1 MRTMINFKTKKE
13 INTMSSD
20 ELTGAEIFVKCLM
33 EEKVE
38 YIFGYPGGAV
48 IGVYDAM
55 HDMSHIQHILTR
67 HEQGAVHAAEGYAK
81 ATGQVGVVLVTSG
94 PGATNTVTGIAD
106 AYMDSV
112 PIVVFTGQVATHLIG
127 NDAFQ
132 EADIVGITR
141 SITKHNFLV
150 KDVRDLAWTIKAAF
164 HIASTGKPG
173 PVVVDMPKDVMAS
186 RTAFNYPKE
195 IKLRGYHPFYFGHI
209 GQINKAVEIINSS
222 KKPVLYVGGGAIN
235 SNASREVYNL
245 AKKLNAPVAMT
256 LMGLGAFPTDDELSM
271 GMLGMHGTWYSNI
284 AVDQCDCLIAI
295 GSRFDDRVTGNPQRF
310 SPNSKKIHID
320 IDPSAISKNVKVDVP
335 IVGDVRHV
343 LERLIPLVQPL
354 DTMEWLKQIRD
365 WEKEHP
371 LRYENGD
378 QIRAQY
384 VIQKIYELT
393 NGEAVVTADV
403 GQNQMWTAQFYKFKN
418 PRSSITSGGL
428 GTMGFSFPAAIGAA
442 FGVKDR
448 PIFSINGD
456 GGIQMNIQELTTAV
470 GNKLPIKIVILD
482 NGYLGMVRQ
491 WQDMFYKKRYSHV
504 SLGTN
509 PDFAKIADAFGA
521 KGFVTDKTDEVEP
534 ILREALKIND
544 RPVLIDFKTV
554 EEDNVFPMIPA
565 GTGVEQM
572 LDYPKSVNEL
582 KTTKDRVE
590 ATK

>member
-1 MRTMINFKTKKE
+1 
-13 INTMSSD
+13 MSGN

-55 HDMSHIQHILTR
+55 HDMSHIKHILTR

-81 ATGQVGVVLVTSG
+81 ATGNVGVVLVTSG

-186 RTAFNYPKE
+186 RTSFNYPNE
-195 IKLRGYHPFYFGHI
+195 VKLRGYHPFYFGHM

-222 KKPVLYVGGGAIN
+222 KKPVLYVGGGAVN
-235 SNASREVYNL
+235 SNASKEVYNL

-256 LMGLGAFPTDDELSM
+256 LMGLGAFPADDELSM
-271 GMLGMHGTWYSNI
+271 GMLGMHGTWYSNM

-295 GSRFDDRVTGNPQRF
+295 GSRFDDRVTGNPQHF
-310 SPNSKKIHID
+310 SPNSKKVHID

-343 LERLIPLVQPL
+343 LERIIPLVQTL
-354 DTMEWLKQIRD
+354 DTNDWIKQIKD
-365 WEKEHP
+365 WEAEHP

-418 PRSSITSGGL
+418 SRSSITSGGL

-448 PIFSINGD
+448 PVFSINGD
-456 GGIQMNIQELTTAV
+456 GGIQMNIQELATAV
-470 GNKLPIKIVILD
+470 GNKLPVKIVILN

-504 SLGTN
+504 SLGAN
-509 PDFAKIADAFGA
+509 PDFAKVAEAFGA
-521 KGFVTDKTDEVEP
+521 KGFTTDKTDEVES
-534 ILREALKIND
+534 ILKEALKIND
-544 RPVLIDFKTV
+544 RPVLMDFKTM

-565 GTGVEQM
+565 GTGVAQM
-572 LDYPKSVNEL
+572 LDYPKSVKDL
-582 KTTKDRVE
+582 KSARAHVE
-590 ATK
+590 AAK

>member
-1 MRTMINFKTKKE
+1 MRTRHKLKTKWRYKMSTSE
-13 INTMSSD
+13 IS
-20 ELTGAEIFVKCLM
+20 GAEIFVKCLI
-33 EEKVE
+33 EENVE

-48 IGVYDAM
+48 IGVYDAL
-55 HDMSHIQHILTR
+55 HDMSPIKHILTR

-81 ATGQVGVVLVTSG
+81 ATGKVGVVLVTSG

-132 EADIVGITR
+132 EADIIGITR

-164 HIASTGKPG
+164 YIASTGRPG

-186 RTAFNYPKE
+186 HTTFTYPKE
-195 IKLRGYHPFYFGHI
+195 VKLRGYHPFYFAHI
-209 GQINKAVEIINSS
+209 GQINKAVELINSS
-222 KKPVLYVGGGAIN
+222 KRPVLYVGGGVIH
-235 SNASREVYNL
+235 SNASKELYNF

-256 LMGLGAFPTDDELSM
+256 LMGLGAFPGDDELSL
-271 GMLGMHGTWYSNI
+271 GMLGMHGTWYSNM

-295 GSRFDDRVTGNPQRF
+295 GARFDDRVTGNPKTF

-320 IDPSAISKNVKVDVP
+320 IDPSTISKNVKVDVP
-335 IVGDVRHV
+335 IVGDVRHA

-354 DTMEWLKQIRD
+354 DTKEWLAQIKEWAD
-365 WEKEHP
+365 EHP
-371 LRYENGD
+371 LRYENGE

-384 VIQKIYELT
+384 VIEKINELT
-393 NGEAVVTADV
+393 KGEAVIVSDV
-403 GQNQMWTAQFYKFKN
+403 GQNQMWTAQFYKFRH
-418 PRSSITSGGL
+418 PRTNITSGGL
-428 GTMGFSFPAAIGAA
+428 GTMGFSFPASIGAA
-442 FGVKDR
+442 FGIKDK
-448 PIFSINGD
+448 PVFSINGD
-456 GGIQMNIQELTTAV
+456 GGIQMNIQELTTAC

-509 PDFAKIADAFGA
+509 PDFAKIAEAFGA
-521 KGFVTDKTDEVEP
+521 AGFVSDKTEDVVP
-534 ILREALKIND
+534 ILKEALRIND
-544 RPVLIDFKTV
+544 RPVLIDFRTV
-554 EEDNVFPMIPA
+554 EEDNVYPMIPA
-565 GTGVEQM
+565 GTGVAQM
-572 LDYPKSVNEL
+572 VDYPKSVKEL
-582 KTTKDRVE
+582 KMSKYQQE
-590 ATK
+590 AVK

>member
-1 MRTMINFKTKKE
+1 
-13 INTMSSD
+13 MSTN
-20 ELTGAEIFVKCLM
+20 ELTGAEILVKSLI
-33 EEKVE
+33 EENVE

-81 ATGQVGVVLVTSG
+81 ATGKVGVVVVTSG

-132 EADIVGITR
+132 EADIIGITR

-150 KDVRDLAWTIKAAF
+150 KNVGELAWTIKAAF
-164 HIASTGKPG
+164 HIASTGRPG

-186 RTAFNYPKE
+186 KTTFVYPKE
-195 IKLRGYHPFYFGHI
+195 IKMRGYHPFYFGHM
-209 GQINKAVEIINSS
+209 GQINKAVEIINASH
-222 KKPVLYVGGGAIN
+222 KPVLYVGGGVVN
-235 SNASREVYNL
+235 SNASNELVNL

-256 LMGLGAFPTDDELSM
+256 LMGLGAYPGDDELSM
-271 GMLGMHGTWYSNI
+271 GMLGMHGTWYSNK
-284 AVDQCDCLIAI
+284 AVDECDCLVAI
-295 GSRFDDRVTGNPQRF
+295 GSRFDDRVTGNPATF

-343 LERLIPLVQPL
+343 LERLTPLVQPL
-354 DTMEWLKQIRD
+354 DTKDWLKQIDGWKR
-365 WEKEHP
+365 EHP
-371 LRYENGD
+371 LRYENGPE
-378 QIRAQY
+378 IRAQY
-384 VIQKIYELT
+384 IIEKIYELT
-393 NGEAVVTADV
+393 KGEAIVTSDV

-418 PRSSITSGGL
+418 PRSNITSGGL
-428 GTMGFSFPAAIGAA
+428 GTMGFSFPASVGAA

-448 PIFSINGD
+448 PVFSINGD

-491 WQDMFYKKRYSHV
+491 WQDLFYKKRYTHV

-509 PDFAKIADAFGA
+509 PDFAKIAEAFGA
-521 KGFVTDKTDEVEP
+521 AGFVSDKADDVVP
-534 ILREALKIND
+534 ILKKALKIND
-544 RPVLIDFKTV
+544 RPVVIDFRTT
-554 EEDNVFPMIPA
+554 EEDNVYPMIPSG
-565 GTGVEQM
+565 GTFAQIM
-572 LDYPKSVNEL
+572 DYPKSVEEIQMA
-582 KTTKDRVE
+582 KAHSE
-590 ATK
+590 AVK

>member
-1 MRTMINFKTKKE
+1 
-13 INTMSSD
+13 MSSN

-33 EEKVE
+33 EENVE

-81 ATGQVGVVLVTSG
+81 ATGNVGVVLVTSG

-132 EADIVGITR
+132 EADIIGITR

-150 KDVRDLAWTIKAAF
+150 KDVRELAWTIKAAF

-195 IKLRGYHPFYFGHI
+195 VKLRGYHPFYFGHM

-222 KKPVLYVGGGAIN
+222 KKPVLYVGGGVVN
-235 SNASREVYNL
+235 SNASKELYNL

-256 LMGLGAFPTDDELSM
+256 LMGLGAFPADDELSM
-271 GMLGMHGTWYSNI
+271 GMLGMHGTWYSNT

-295 GSRFDDRVTGNPQRF
+295 GARFDDRVTGNPKTF
-310 SPNSKKIHID
+310 SPNSQKIHID
-320 IDPSAISKNVKVDVP
+320 IDPSAIAKNVKVDVP

-354 DTMEWLKQIRD
+354 DTKGWLNQIKEWAV
-365 WEKEHP
+365 EHP

-384 VIQKIYELT
+384 VIEKIYELT
-393 NGEAVVTADV
+393 NGDAIVTSDV

-418 PRSSITSGGL
+418 SRSNITSGGL

-448 PIFSINGD
+448 PIVSISGD
-456 GGIQMNIQELTTAV
+456 GGFQMNIQELTTAV
-470 GNKLPIKIVILD
+470 GNKLPIKIIILD

-521 KGFVTDKTDEVEP
+521 KGFITYKTDEVVP
-534 ILREALKIND
+534 ILKEAFKIND
-544 RPVLIDFKTV
+544 RPVLIDFKTM

-565 GTGVEQM
+565 GTSVTQM
-572 LDYPKSVNEL
+572 VDYPKSVKEL
-582 KTTKDRVE
+582 KLAKSQAE
-590 ATK
+590 AVK

>member
-1 MRTMINFKTKKE
+1 MSTNE
-13 INTMSSD
+13 I
-20 ELTGAEIFVKCLM
+20 TGSEIFVKSLM

-81 ATGQVGVVLVTSG
+81 ATGNVGVVLVTSG

-112 PIVVFTGQVATHLIG
+112 PLVVFTGQVATHLIG

-132 EADIVGITR
+132 EADIIGITR

-150 KDVRDLAWTIKAAF
+150 KDVKQLAWTIRAAF
-164 HIASTGKPG
+164 HIASTGRPG

-186 RTAFNYPKE
+186 KAAFVYPKE
-195 IKLRGYHPFYFGHI
+195 IKLRGYHPFYFGHM

-222 KKPVLYVGGGAIN
+222 RKPVLYVGGGVIN
-235 SNASREVYNL
+235 SNASNELYNL

-256 LMGLGAFPTDDELSM
+256 LMGLGAFPGEDRLSM
-271 GMLGMHGTWYSNI
+271 GMLGMHGTWYSNV

-295 GSRFDDRVTGNPQRF
+295 GSRFDDRVTGNPAMF

-320 IDPSAISKNVKVDVP
+320 IDPAAISKNVKVDVP

-343 LERLIPLVQPL
+343 LERLTPLVNPL
-354 DTMEWLKQIRD
+354 DTKEWLDQID
-365 WEKEHP
+365 EWKAEHP
-371 LRYENGD
+371 LRYEDGEN
-378 QIRAQY
+378 IRAQF
-384 VIQKIYELT
+384 IIEKIYELT
-393 NGEAVVTADV
+393 QGNAVVTTDV
-403 GQNQMWTAQFYKFKN
+403 GQNQMWAAQFYRYKN

-456 GGIQMNIQELTTAV
+456 GGIQMNIQEMATAAA
-470 GNKLPIKIVILD
+470 NKLPLKIVILN

-491 WQDMFYKKRYSHV
+491 WQDLFYKKRYSHV
-504 SLGTN
+504 TLGNN
-509 PDFAKIADAFGA
+509 PDFVKLAEAFGG
-521 KGFVTDKTDEVEP
+521 KGFITDKPAEVVP
-534 ILREALKIND
+534 ILKEAMKIDD
-544 RPVLIDFKTV
+544 RPVLIDFRTIK
-554 EEDNVFPMIPA
+554 EDNVYPMIPSG
-565 GTGVEQM
+565 GTVAQI
-572 LDYPKSVNEL
+572 LDYPKSVKEL
-582 KTTKDRVE
+582 QMQKAHTE
-590 ATK
+590 AVK

>member
-1 MRTMINFKTKKE
+1 
-13 INTMSSD
+13 MSGN

-81 ATGQVGVVLVTSG
+81 ATGNVGVVLVTSG

-132 EADIVGITR
+132 EADIIGITR

-186 RTAFNYPKE
+186 RTIFNYPSE
-195 IKLRGYHPFYFGHI
+195 VKLRGYHPFYFGHM

-222 KKPVLYVGGGAIN
+222 KKPVLYVGGGAVN
-235 SNASREVYNL
+235 SNASKEVYNL
-245 AKKLNAPVAMT
+245 AKKLNAPVTMT
-256 LMGLGAFPTDDELSM
+256 LMGLGAFPADDELSM
-271 GMLGMHGTWYSNI
+271 GMLGMHGTWYSNT

-295 GSRFDDRVTGNPQRF
+295 GARFDDRVTGNPKTF
-310 SPNSKKIHID
+310 SPDSKKVHID

-335 IVGDVRHV
+335 IVGDIRHV

-354 DTMEWLKQIRD
+354 DTKAWLNQIKD
-365 WEKEHP
+365 WEAEHP
-371 LRYENGD
+371 LRYENGN

-384 VIQKIYELT
+384 VIEKISELT
-393 NGEAVVTADV
+393 NGEAIVVSDV

-418 PRSSITSGGL
+418 SRSSITSGGL
-428 GTMGFSFPAAIGAA
+428 GTMGFSFPASIGAA

-448 PIFSINGD
+448 PVFSINGD
-456 GGIQMNIQELTTAV
+456 GGFQMNIQELTTAV
-470 GNKLPIKIVILD
+470 GNKLPLKIVILD

-509 PDFAKIADAFGA
+509 PDFAKIAEAFGA
-521 KGFVTDKTDEVEP
+521 KGFVSEKTEEVVS
-534 ILREALKIND
+534 ILKEALKIND
-544 RPVLIDFKTV
+544 RPVLIDFRTT

-565 GTGVEQM
+565 GTSVAQM
-572 LDYPKSVNEL
+572 LDYPKSVKEL
-582 KTTKDRVE
+582 KSAKAHVE
-590 ATK
+590 AAK

>member
-1 MRTMINFKTKKE
+1 MSTNE
-13 INTMSSD
+13 I
-20 ELTGAEIFVKCLM
+20 TGSEIFVKSLI

-81 ATGQVGVVLVTSG
+81 ATGKVGVVLVTSG

-112 PIVVFTGQVATHLIG
+112 PLVVFTGQVATHLIG

-132 EADIVGITR
+132 EADIIGITR

-150 KDVRDLAWTIKAAF
+150 KDVRQLAWTIKAAF
-164 HIASTGKPG
+164 HIASTGRPG

-186 RTAFNYPKE
+186 KAPFLYPKE
-195 IKLRGYHPFYFGHI
+195 VKLRGYHPFYFGHM

-222 KKPVLYVGGGAIN
+222 RKPVLYVGGGVVN
-235 SNASREVYNL
+235 SNAANELYNL

-256 LMGLGAFPTDDELSM
+256 LMGLGAFPGEDELSM
-271 GMLGMHGTWYSNI
+271 GMLGMHGTWYSNV

-295 GSRFDDRVTGNPQRF
+295 GSRFDDRVTGNPNMF
-310 SPNSKKIHID
+310 SPNSQKIHID

-343 LERLIPLVQPL
+343 LERLTPLVNTL
-354 DTMEWLKQIRD
+354 DTKEWLNQIAE
-365 WEKEHP
+365 WKAEHP
-371 LRYENGD
+371 LRYENGNE
-378 QIRAQY
+378 IRAQY
-384 VIQKIYELT
+384 VIEKIYELT
-393 NGEAVVTADV
+393 KGEAVVTADV
-403 GQNQMWTAQFYKFKN
+403 GQNQMWAAQFYRFKN
-418 PRSSITSGGL
+418 PRSNITSGGL

-448 PIFSINGD
+448 PVFSINGD
-456 GGIQMNIQELTTAV
+456 GGFQMNIQELTTAV
-470 GNKLPIKIVILD
+470 GNKLPIKIVILN

-491 WQDMFYKKRYSHV
+491 WQDLFYKKRYTHV

-521 KGFVTDKTDEVEP
+521 KGFFSDKTDEVVP
-534 ILREALKIND
+534 ILKEALKIND
-544 RPVLIDFKTV
+544 RPVLIDFRTT
-554 EEDNVFPMIPA
+554 EEDNVYPMIPSG
-565 GTGVEQM
+565 GTVAQII
-572 LDYPKSVNEL
+572 DYPKSVEEL
-582 KTTKDRVE
+582 KMAKAHAE
-590 ATK
+590 AAK

>member
-1 MRTMINFKTKKE
+1 MSGNE
-13 INTMSSD
+13 I
-20 ELTGAEIFVKCLM
+20 TGAEIFVKCLM

-81 ATGQVGVVLVTSG
+81 ATGNVGVVLVTSG

-112 PIVVFTGQVATHLIG
+112 PVVVFTGQVATHLIG

-132 EADIVGITR
+132 EADIIGITR

-150 KDVRDLAWTIKAAF
+150 KDVKDLAWTIKAAF
-164 HIASTGKPG
+164 HIASTGRPG

-186 RTAFNYPKE
+186 KTTFNYPKE
-195 IKLRGYHPFYFGHI
+195 VRLRGYHPMYFGHM

-222 KKPVLYVGGGAIN
+222 KKPVLYVGGGAVN
-235 SNASREVYNL
+235 SNASGELFNL
-245 AKKLNAPVAMT
+245 AKKLNAPVTMT
-256 LMGLGAFPTDDELSM
+256 LMGLGAFPGNDELSM
-271 GMLGMHGTWYSNI
+271 GMLGMHGTWYANK
-284 AVDQCDCLIAI
+284 AVDECDCLIAI
-295 GSRFDDRVTGNPQRF
+295 GARFDDRVTGNPAQF
-310 SPNSKKIHID
+310 SPNSKKVHID
-320 IDPSAISKNVKVDVP
+320 IDPSVISKNVKVDVP

-343 LERLIPLVQPL
+343 LERLIPLVRPL
-354 DTMEWLKQIRD
+354 DTKEWLKQIAE
-365 WEKEHP
+365 WEAEHP

-384 VIQKIYELT
+384 VIEKIYELT
-393 NGEAVVTADV
+393 KGEAIVTYDV
-403 GQNQMWTAQFYKFKN
+403 GQNQMWTAQFYRFRN
-418 PRSSITSGGL
+418 PRSNITSGGL

-448 PIFSINGD
+448 PVINICGD
-456 GGIQMNIQELTTAV
+456 GGFQMNIQELTTAV
-470 GNKLPIKIVILD
+470 GNKLPIKIIILD

-509 PDFAKIADAFGA
+509 PEFAKIADAFGA
-521 KGFVTDKTDEVEP
+521 KGYVLDKTVDVVP
-534 ILREALKIND
+534 ILKEAMKIND
-544 RPVLIDFKTV
+544 RPVLIDFKTT

-565 GTGVEQM
+565 GTSVAQM
-572 LDYPKSVNEL
+572 LDYPKSVKEL
-582 KTTKDRVE
+582 KTVKSLAE
-590 ATK
+590 AVK

>member
-1 MRTMINFKTKKE
+1 MSTNE
-13 INTMSSD
+13 I
-20 ELTGAEIFVKCLM
+20 TGAEIFVKCLI
-33 EEKVE
+33 EENVE

-55 HDMSHIQHILTR
+55 HDMSHIKHILTR

-81 ATGQVGVVLVTSG
+81 ATGKVGVVIVTSG

-132 EADIVGITR
+132 EADIIGITR

-150 KDVRDLAWTIKAAF
+150 KDVHELAWTIKAAF
-164 HIASTGKPG
+164 HIAATGRPG

-186 RTAFNYPKE
+186 RAPFVCPKE
-195 IKLRGYHPFYFGHI
+195 VKLRGYHPFYFAHI

-222 KKPVLYVGGGAIN
+222 KKPVMYVGGGAIN
-235 SNASREVYNL
+235 SNASSEVYNF

-256 LMGLGAFPTDDELSM
+256 LMGLGAFPVNDTLSL
-271 GMLGMHGTWYSNI
+271 GMLGMHGTWYSNV

-295 GSRFDDRVTGNPQRF
+295 GSRFDDRVTGNPKTF

-320 IDPSAISKNVKVDVP
+320 IDPSAIAKNVKVDVP

-354 DTMEWLKQIRD
+354 DTKEWLEEIKGWAD
-365 WEKEHP
+365 EHP

-384 VIQKIYELT
+384 VIEKIYELT
-393 NGEAVVTADV
+393 KGEAVVVSDV
-403 GQNQMWTAQFYKFKN
+403 GQNQMWTAQYFKFKN

-428 GTMGFSFPAAIGAA
+428 GTMGFSFPASIGAA
-442 FGVKDR
+442 FGVKDK
-448 PIFSINGD
+448 PVFSINGD
-456 GGIQMNIQELTTAV
+456 GGFQMNIQELTTAV

-521 KGFVTDKTDEVEP
+521 KGFMSEKTEEVVP
-534 ILREALKIND
+534 ILKEALRIND
-544 RPVLIDFKTV
+544 RPVLMDFRTT

-565 GTGVEQM
+565 GTSVAQM
-572 LDYPKSVNEL
+572 VDYPKSVKEL
-582 KTTKDRVE
+582 KMQKRQPE
-590 ATK
+590 AVK

>member
-1 MRTMINFKTKKE
+1 
-13 INTMSSD
+13 MSTD
-20 ELTGAEIFVKCLM
+20 ELTGAEIFVKCLI
-33 EEKVE
+33 EENVE
-38 YIFGYPGGAV
+38 YMFGYPGGAV

-55 HDMSHIQHILTR
+55 HDMSHIKHILTR

-81 ATGQVGVVLVTSG
+81 ATGKVGVVVVTSG

-132 EADIVGITR
+132 EADIIGITR
-141 SITKHNFLV
+141 SVTKHNFLV
-150 KDVRDLAWTIKAAF
+150 KDVHELAWTIKAAF
-164 HIASTGKPG
+164 HIAATGRPG

-186 RTAFNYPKE
+186 RAPFVYPNE
-195 IKLRGYHPFYFGHI
+195 VKLRGYHPFYFAHV

-222 KKPVLYVGGGAIN
+222 KKPVLYVGGGTVN
-235 SNASREVYNL
+235 SNASKELYNF

-256 LMGLGAFPTDDELSM
+256 LMGLGAFPGDDELSM
-271 GMLGMHGTWYSNI
+271 GMLGMHGTWYSNV

-295 GSRFDDRVTGNPQRF
+295 GSRFDDRVTGNPKTF

-320 IDPSAISKNVKVDVP
+320 IDPSTISKNVKVDVP

-343 LERLIPLVQPL
+343 LERLIPLVHTL
-354 DTMEWLKQIRD
+354 DTREWLDQIKE
-365 WEKEHP
+365 WANEHP

-384 VIQKIYELT
+384 VIEKIYELT
-393 NGEAVVTADV
+393 NGEAIVAYDV

-418 PRSSITSGGL
+418 PRTNITSGGL
-428 GTMGFSFPAAIGAA
+428 GTMGFAFPASIGAS
-442 FGVKDR
+442 FGVKVADPAGGNR
-448 PIFSINGD
+448 PVFSINGD
-456 GGIQMNIQELTTAV
+456 GGIQMNIQELATAV

-491 WQDMFYKKRYSHV
+491 WQDLFYKKRYSHV
-504 SLGTN
+504 SLGSN
-509 PDFAKIADAFGA
+509 PDFAKVAEAFGA
-521 KGFVTDKTDEVEP
+521 VGFVSDKTDEVVP
-534 ILREALKIND
+534 ILKEALKIND
-544 RPVLIDFKTV
+544 RPVLIDFKTT

-565 GTGVEQM
+565 GTSVAQIV
-572 LDYPKSVNEL
+572 DYPKSVKEL
-582 KTTKDRVE
+582 KMTERQPE
-590 ATK
+590 AVK

>member
-1 MRTMINFKTKKE
+1 
-13 INTMSSD
+13 MSSN

-33 EEKVE
+33 EENVE

-55 HDMSHIQHILTR
+55 HDMSHIKHILTR

-81 ATGQVGVVLVTSG
+81 ATGKVGVVLVTSG

-132 EADIVGITR
+132 EADIIGITR
-141 SITKHNFLV
+141 SITKHNILV

-164 HIASTGKPG
+164 YIAATGRPG

-186 RTAFNYPKE
+186 RTTFDYPKE
-195 IKLRGYHPFYFGHI
+195 VKLRGYHPFTFGHI

-222 KKPVLYVGGGAIN
+222 KKPVIYAGGGVIN
-235 SNASREVYNL
+235 SNASKELYNL
-245 AKKLNAPVAMT
+245 AKKLNAPVTMT
-256 LMGLGAFPTDDELSM
+256 LMGLGGFPVDDELSM
-271 GMLGMHGTWYSNI
+271 GMLGMHGTWYSNV

-295 GSRFDDRVTGNPQRF
+295 GSRFDDRVTGNPQQF

-320 IDPSAISKNVKVDVP
+320 IDPSTISKNVKVDVP

-354 DTMEWLKQIRD
+354 DTKEWLVQIKA
-365 WEKEHP
+365 WEAEHP
-371 LRYENGD
+371 LRYENGS

-384 VIQKIYELT
+384 IIEKIDELT
-393 NGEAVVTADV
+393 NGEAVITSDV

-418 PRSSITSGGL
+418 ARSYITSGGL
-428 GTMGFSFPAAIGAA
+428 GTMGFSFPASIGAA

-448 PIFSINGD
+448 PIFSISGD

-470 GNKLPIKIVILD
+470 GNKLPIKIVIIN

-491 WQDMFYKKRYSHV
+491 WQDMFYKKRYTHV

-509 PDFAKIADAFGA
+509 PDFAKIAEAFGA
-521 KGFVTDKTDEVEP
+521 KGFSTDKTDEVVP
-534 ILREALKIND
+534 ILKEALKIND
-544 RPVLIDFKTV
+544 RPVLIDFKTT

-565 GTGVEQM
+565 GTSVAQIV
-572 LDYPKSVNEL
+572 DYPKSVKEL
-582 KTTKDRVE
+582 KMAKTQTE
-590 ATK
+590 AVK